1 MGRFVRKKVVI
12 TGAASGIGLAAAAAF
27 AEEGAELG
35 LIDAN
40 GQRLSQIS
48 EEIRTSKAKPQFSVC
63 SLTGELSAKKAIEEL
78 GFGRIDV
85 LVNNAGID
93 FSAGLGE
100 TSEED
105 FDRVFA
111 VNVKAPFFLCKFAS
125 QLMLEGSSIV
135 NVASGAGLVPIMGRP
150 AYNSSKGALIAL
162 TKSMALDLAPKIRVN
177 CVCPGAIDTPLL
189 RSSIRKGADPAAE
202 LNSIVARYPLKRL
215 GEPEEIARAILF
227 LASPE
232 AKYVTG
238 VALAI
243 DGGRTLH

>member
-12 TGAASGIGLAAAAAF
+12 TGAASGIGFAAAVAF

-40 GQRLSQIS
+40 GQRLANIS
-48 EEIRTSKAKPQFSVC
+48 EELRTGRTKPQFSVC
-63 SLTGELSAKKAIEEL
+63 SLLGEVSAQKAIEEL
-78 GFGRIDV
+78 GFGCIDV

-93 FSAGLGE
+93 LSAGLGQ

-111 VNVKAPFFLCKFAS
+111 VNVKAPFFLCKFAT
-125 QLMLEGSSIV
+125 QLMPEGSSIV

-150 AYNSSKGALIAL
+150 AYNGSKGALIAL

-189 RSSIRKGADPAAE
+189 RSSIRTGADPGAE
-202 LNSIVARYPLKRL
+202 LDSIVARYPLKRL

-232 AKYVTG
+232 ARYVTG